1 MEGAVSW
8 NPAGKNQELRASVMS
23 HSTPVSCLTPHKGK
37 PASHCVEFRPQEGF
51 SGHVAELFPG
61 PWPAFPAPPTSL
73 HASRL
78 SLFILQSLP
87 ANKPCSH
94 WFYRQTLFPSVL
106 QILHFLQIKGLW
118 QPCGKQVYQLHFLQ

>member
-8 NPAGKNQELRASVMS
+8 NLAGKNQELRASVMS
-23 HSTPVSCLTPHKGK
+23 HSSQGEASK
-37 PASHCVEFRPQEGF
+37 PLHGVQTSGRVL
-51 SGHVAELFPG
+51 GHVAELFPG

-73 HASRL
+73 HASRR